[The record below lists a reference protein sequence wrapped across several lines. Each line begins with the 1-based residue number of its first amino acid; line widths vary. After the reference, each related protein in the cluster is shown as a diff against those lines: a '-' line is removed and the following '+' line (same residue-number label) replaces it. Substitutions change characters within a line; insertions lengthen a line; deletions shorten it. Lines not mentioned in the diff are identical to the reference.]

1 MKIFQRILFFTLD
14 TFQPFQFFQFSPPH
28 LTSPS
33 PPNSDFMA
41 WIFFDVISIT
51 ILKIK
56 IIVKNIALRAN
67 KKLEKCVP

>member
-1 MKIFQRILFFTLD
+1 MKLILEPYFYVKVSLAFVIKLL
-14 TFQPFQFFQFSPPH
+14 P
-28 LTSPS
+28 
-33 PPNSDFMA
+33 DFMA
-41 WIFFDVISIT
+41 WIFFDVISIA